1 MKMITVN
8 RKCNDTAEIASA
20 LLPVFEKYPELV
32 FAYLFGSLA
41 TGSGGNM
48 SDVDLAVYVDRQ
60 CGFSFSQKLRFHGD
74 CCRVLRRNDVDV
86 VVINQTRNLLLLEQ
100 IIRNG
105 KIILNRD
112 QAILDDFS
120 LKIQHLALDFR
131 LHRKRVM
138 GI

>member
-1 MKMITVN
+1 MITAN
-8 RKCNDTAEIASA
+8 RKYNDTSEIASA
-20 LLPVFEKYPELV
+20 LQPVLEKYPELV
-32 FAYLFGSLA
+32 FVYLFGSLA

-48 SDVDLAVYVDRQ
+48 SDVDLAVYVKQ
-60 CGFSFSQKLRFHGD
+60 QGSFTFLRKLQFHGD

-86 VVINQTRNLLLLEQ
+86 VVLNLTRNLLLLEQ

-105 KIILNRD
+105 VIILNRD
-112 QAILDDFS
+112 QTILDDFS
-120 LKIQHLALDFR
+120 LKIQHSALDFR